1 MPIVR
6 KQGIM
11 ANSKCLNWFFGRGL
25 SISCGLPWV
34 VPPEWASLPRET
46 KIDRIKATLRT
57 EMDGPSVDTTPIR
70 RSLYLLKRH
79 TLPNWKHHF
88 ITTNWDYLLQ
98 REIQA
103 LNLAVLPLWLTNSHV
118 FHLNGTVEELT
129 DNSNRSQF
137 LLEEDPGS
145 QRSLTVEANV
155 AYNHISWS
163 QFFVVVGMSFEC
175 ETDKFLLSALNRVE
189 DDMPIGESNW
199 IIINP
204 DRSTLEA
211 SSGRIAAALPRASVR
226 PVCLSIEG
234 WLDREMPD
242 LCEYGVLSF

>member
-1 MPIVR
+1 
-6 KQGIM
+6 M

-46 KIDRIKATLRT
+46 KIKRIKDALRG
-57 EMDGPSVDTTPIR
+57 EMDGPFVDTTPIR
-70 RSLYLLKRH
+70 RLLYLLEQH
-79 TLPNWKHHF
+79 TLPNWKHYF
-88 ITTNWDYLLQ
+88 ISTNWDYLLQ

-103 LNLAVLPLWLTNSHV
+103 LHLAVRPPWLRNSHV
-118 FHLNGTVEELT
+118 FHLNGTVEELA

-137 LLEEDPGS
+137 LLEEDPAS
-145 QRSLTVEANV
+145 QRSGTVEAKK
-155 AYNHISWS
+155 AYNHIVWS
-163 QFFVVVGMSFEC
+163 QYFVVIGMSFEC

-189 DDMPIGESNW
+189 DDMAIGESDW

-204 DRSTLEA
+204 DRSALEA

-226 PVCLSIEG
+226 SVCFSLEG
-234 WLDREMPD
+234 WLDRKMPE
-242 LCEYGVLSF
+242 LREYGVLSS